1 MFNNGQ
7 LWRLH
12 DGRAEA
18 IALAQWPQWRDLSPS
33 YFARLQ
39 DGHFAIGFR
48 RGPLWIIDAAGRALE
63 QGDTANESIDSLDS
77 QVHALQYRSRYFRQI
92 WNDTMKTSFDIDDA
106 LLERARR
113 RARQDQ
119 LTLKQIIENGLRLAL
134 KEPKANAAAV
144 AFKWPVAVG
153 ALTQP
158 LTTLSVNQAI
168 AELNDSSELFKSA
181 AVGSDRR

>member
-1 MFNNGQ
+1 
-7 LWRLH
+7 
-12 DGRAEA
+12 
-18 IALAQWPQWRDLSPS
+18 
-33 YFARLQ
+33 
-39 DGHFAIGFR
+39 
-48 RGPLWIIDAAGRALE
+48 
-63 QGDTANESIDSLDS
+63 
-77 QVHALQYRSRYFRQI
+77 
-92 WNDTMKTSFDIDDA
+92 MKTSFDIDDA

-113 RARQDQ
+113 RARRDQ

-168 AELNDSSELFKSA
+168 AELNDSSELFKSPV
-181 AVGSDRR
+181 VGSDRR